1 MAALLNH
8 DSDSEFGYDFTSE
21 DEALLIQ
28 LASTEPNPAAA
39 GPRPGVTRTSV
50 IDTVP
55 ARTDSDCGHDVATFR
70 NARNDAP
77 RNRDGSRVLL
87 RGPSHGAEAGLET
100 QPRILPTP
108 VSLDEDVTYPDCMS
122 PPGTNRCQ
130 RLTDPQATSEPG
142 TSQRGSSGRGACAGW
157 PGEQHD

>member
-1 MAALLNH
+1 MAALLNY
-8 DSDSEFGYDFTSE
+8 DSDCEFGYDFTSE

-39 GPRPGVTRTSV
+39 GPRLEVTSV
-50 IDTVP
+50 IDAVP
-55 ARTDSDCGHDVATFR
+55 ARTGSDCGHDVATFR
-70 NARNDAP
+70 NARSGAP
-77 RNRDGSRVLL
+77 RNCDGSRVLL
-87 RGPSHGAEAGLET
+87 GGPSDGAESVLET

-122 PPGTNRCQ
+122 PADPSRCQ
-130 RLTDPQATSEPG
+130 RLTDPQAPSESS
-142 TSQRGSSGRGACAGW
+142 TSQRGSSGRGSFACW